1 MSLTRQDWV
10 DAAWSA
16 LRKGGPDMVAVNP
29 LAKQLGAARSS
40 FYWHFR
46 DRAELLQAALHEW
59 EKERTDATITIVL
72 EQPDPRERLRTLIT
86 MAFADSTEAGAD
98 ITLTAHASDPIVGP
112 VLARV
117 IGRRIDFLCR
127 CFEDLGFGAES
138 RTRAVI
144 AYSAFA
150 GWLQLSY
157 SVPDFATAALSQD
170 ASIAVTVNK
179 LLLPPDKG

>member
-16 LRKGGPDMVAVNP
+16 LQKGGPDMVAVNP

-46 DRAELLQAALHEW
+46 DRAELLQAALSEW
-59 EKERTDATITIVL
+59 EKERTDATITRVL
-72 EQPDPRERLRTLIT
+72 DQTDPRERLRTLIT
-86 MAFADSTEAGAD
+86 LAFADPTKAHAD
-98 ITLTAHASDPIVGP
+98 ITLSAHASDPIVGP

-157 SVPDFATAALSQD
+157 SVPDVTTATLSHD
-170 ASIAVTVNK
+170 ASIAVILNK
-179 LLLPPDKG
+179 LLLTPDAG